1 MKTEKR
7 PIDEQLKAGDLI
19 LIDPKLT
26 DKEGLQAQIAMFK
39 KDYEALKIA
48 ALLSSKK
55 DKKKVAALIR
65 AVLWLVVRCQKT
77 GVRDNAVIELTAK
90 DFPPLAMSVHP
101 MSATDMRPVLVVQK
115 KKEVAK

>member
-26 DKEGLQAQIAMFK
+26 DKEGLRVPIAMLK
-39 KDYEALKIA
+39 ADYKALKIDT
-48 ALLSSKK
+48 LLSSKK
-55 DKKKVAALIR
+55 DKKKVAALVR

-77 GVRDNAVIELTAK
+77 GVKADAIVALDALG
-90 DFPPLAMSVHP
+90 FPPLVMSVHP
-101 MSATDMRPVLVVQK
+101 MSAKDLRPVLVVQK
-115 KKEVAK
+115 KKEVEK

>member
-7 PIDEQLKAGDLI
+7 PIDDQIISGDLI

-26 DKEGLQAQIAMFK
+26 DREGLKVPVAMFK
-39 KDYEALKIA
+39 ADYKDLKIA
-48 ALLSSKK
+48 DLLSTKK
-55 DKKKVAALIR
+55 DRKKVATLVR

-77 GVRDNAVIELTAK
+77 GVGADAVVALDALG
-90 DFPPLAMSVHP
+90 FPPLVMSVHP
-101 MSATDMRPVLVVQK
+101 MSATDLRSVLVVQK